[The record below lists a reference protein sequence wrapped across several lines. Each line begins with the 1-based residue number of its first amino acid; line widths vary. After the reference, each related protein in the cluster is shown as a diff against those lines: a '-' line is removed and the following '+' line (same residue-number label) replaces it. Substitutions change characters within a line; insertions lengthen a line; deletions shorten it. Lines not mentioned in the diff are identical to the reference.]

1 VIITSL
7 SSVSIAIKTFL
18 RDEKLYN
25 TISEIRRTMPD
36 ARMIIADDG
45 EMTEEKDG
53 LYAELVREGHQVIV
67 LPYDSGFGLKSNM
80 IVEALQTPY
89 VLIASDDFDFSSSLV
104 REGIERLVETLKSNP
119 DIDIASGRVNHTPYE
134 FELIDQGSRVVE
146 VPVVIDIKRAQQPFI
161 PCDLTVN
168 YSLIRKEVFNRVRW
182 DDEVKIGGGEH
193 GSFYLDCKR
202 AGIQTVWVPGVNINE
217 QKTPD
222 SQRYRQFRNRARD
235 SARPCFDKRG
245 VREYVL
251 GNGQVDYDAT
261 PRSR

>member
-1 VIITSL
+1 MFLTNL
-7 SSVSIAIKTFL
+7 SCISVAIKTFL
-18 RDEKLYN
+18 RDDKLLN
-25 TISEIRRTMPD
+25 AVHEIRRTMPD

-53 LYAELVREGHQVIV
+53 LYAELIREGHQVLV
-67 LPYDSGFGLKSNM
+67 LPYDSGFGLKSNV
-80 IVEALQTPY
+80 IVDALQTPY

-104 REGIERLVETLKSNP
+104 REGIERLVEILKSNP

-134 FELIDQGSRVVE
+134 FDLIDQGSRIVE
-146 VPVVIDIKRAQQPFI
+146 VPVVVDIKRAQQLFV

-168 YSLIRKEVFNRVRW
+168 YSLIRQEVFNHVRW
-182 DDEVKIGGGEH
+182 DNDVKIGGGEH

-222 SQRYRQFRNRARD
+222 SQRYRQFRNRAR
-235 SARPCFDKRG
+235 SSERPCFDKRSI
-245 VREYVL
+245 RKYVL
-251 GNGQVDYDAT
+251 GNGQTDYEK
-261 PRSR
+261 